1 MNKNF
6 MLKDINNEM
15 VLQKYEEILN
25 SKSTGNTKVLINSR
39 KK

>member
-6 MLKDINNEM
+6 MLKDINNDM

-25 SKSTGNTKVLINSR
+25 SKSMNNT
-39 KK
+39 

>member
-6 MLKDINNEM
+6 MLKDINNDM

-25 SKSTGNTKVLINSR
+25 SKSIGNT
-39 KK
+39 